1 MLRTGQQYLD
11 DVKGRKPEVY
21 MGGER
26 IKDVTTHPAFRN
38 IINTTAQLYD
48 VTSDPARANELSYVE
63 IETGERCSNNYLMP
77 RTREDLLARGRA
89 HQAWSDVSWGL
100 YGRSPDHVAGWITGM
115 ACVPEVARANSHDF
129 EAHVVDYYRRVR
141 NKDLFVTY
149 AIVPPAATRSVDSV
163 FTAEKNTALDP
174 KLSGESGLQTIGD
187 DDTGIT
193 VWGFKILA
201 TAAILAD
208 EILVGNFQVL
218 APGMEQFA
226 ATFTV
231 PTDAPG
237 IKLISRRSYE
247 QQAPSELDDPLA
259 WRFDETDCVVF
270 FDNVHIPWENVFA
283 YKNLESSRGLFHETP
298 AHVLGNYQ
306 AHVRLLS
313 KLRFILGVTRKVTEM
328 NGIAQIPA
336 VRDMLADLCIKVA
349 MLEALLSAE
358 TDITE
363 KWPNGFIGP
372 DRQTMYATMDWT
384 MRDYPNFIQVV
395 RELLGSHPFQQPAD
409 VSVFDNPET
418 RKMYSK
424 FVMAEPEDAVGRY
437 KLMRLIW
444 DLVGSEFASRHI
456 QYEMFYNGP
465 RHVGR
470 TRASHYFRW
479 DVVEEAAQR
488 ALDDLGGYEELVEK
502 RIRGQARESF

>member
-26 IKDVTTHPAFRN
+26 IDDVAAHPAFRN
-38 IINTTAQLYD
+38 IVQTTAQLYD
-48 VTSDPARANELSYVE
+48 VTSDPSRANELSYFE
-63 IETGERCSNNYLMP
+63 EETGERCSNNYLKP

-115 ACVPEVARANSHDF
+115 ACVPEVARTDGRDF
-129 EAHVVDYYRRVR
+129 ESHVVDYYRRVR
-141 NKDLFVTY
+141 DGDLFVTY

-163 FTAEKNTALDP
+163 FTTEKNAALDP
-174 KLSGESGLQTIGD
+174 RLSGESGLHTIGED
-187 DDTGIT
+187 DAGMT

-201 TAAILAD
+201 TAAVLAD

-218 APGMEQFA
+218 APGMERFA

-237 IKLISRRSYE
+237 VKLISRRSFE
-247 QQAPSELDDPLA
+247 QDAPSQLDDPLA

-270 FDNVHIPWENVFA
+270 FDSVHVPWENVFA
-283 YKNLESSRGLFHETP
+283 YENLESSRGLFHETP

-313 KLRFILGVTRKVTEM
+313 KLRFILGVTRKVAEM
-328 NGIAQIPA
+328 NGIAQVPS
-336 VRDMLADLCIKVA
+336 VRDMLADLCIRVA
-349 MLEALLSAE
+349 MLEGLLAAE

-363 KWPNGFIGP
+363 AWPNGYIAP

-384 MRDYPNFIQVV
+384 MRDYPDFVQVV

-418 RKMYSK
+418 REMYSK
-424 FVMAEPEDAVGRY
+424 FVMAEPGDAVERY
-437 KLMRLIW
+437 KLMRLVW

-488 ALDDLGGYEELVEK
+488 ALDEMGGYDELVEK
-502 RIRGQARESF
+502 RVRDR

>member
-21 MGGER
+21 VGGER
-26 IKDVTTHPAFRN
+26 IDDVTIHPAFRN
-38 IINTTAQLYD
+38 IVQTTAQLYD

-63 IETGERCSNNYLMP
+63 PETGERCSNNYLMP
-77 RTREDLLARGRA
+77 KTRDDLLARGRA

-115 ACVPEVARANSHDF
+115 ACVPEVAKADGHDF
-129 EAHVVDYYRRVR
+129 ESHVVNYYRRAR
-141 NKDLFVTY
+141 DKDMFVTY

-163 FTAEKNTALDP
+163 VTTEKNAALDP
-174 KLSGESGLQTIGD
+174 KLSGESGLQTVGED
-187 DDTGIT
+187 DAGMT

-218 APGMEQFA
+218 APGMKRFA

-237 IKLISRRSYE
+237 IKLISRRSFE
-247 QQAPSELDDPLA
+247 QSAPSELDDPLA

-283 YKNLESSRGLFHETP
+283 YQNLDSSRGLFHETP

-313 KLRFILGVTRKVTEM
+313 KLRFILGVTRKVAEM
-328 NGIAQIPA
+328 NGIAQVPA
-336 VRDMLADLCIKVA
+336 VRDMLADLCIRVA

-363 KWPNGFIGP
+363 NWPNGYIGP

-384 MRDYPNFIQVV
+384 MRDYPNFVQVV

-409 VSVFDNPET
+409 VSVFDNPKT
-418 RKMYSK
+418 REMYSK
-424 FVMAEPEDAVGRY
+424 FVMAEPEDAVQRY
-437 KLMRLIW
+437 KLMRLVW

-470 TRASHYFRW
+470 GRASHFFRW

-502 RIRGQARESF
+502 RVRNAAP

>member
-1 MLRTGQQYLD
+1 MLRTGQDYLD
-11 DVKGRKPEVY
+11 DIKGRTPEVFL
-21 MGGER
+21 GGER
-26 IKDVTTHPAFRN
+26 VDDVTRHPAFRN
-38 IINTTAQLYD
+38 IVQTTARLYD
-48 VTSDPARANELSYVE
+48 VTSDPTRANELSYVE
-63 IETGERCSNNYLMP
+63 PETGERCSNNYLRP
-77 RTREDLLARGRA
+77 RNRDDLLARGRT

-115 ACVPEVARANSHDF
+115 ACVPEVADADSRDYRSNVL
-129 EAHVVDYYRRVR
+129 EYYRRIR
-141 NKDLFVTY
+141 DRDLFVTY
-149 AIVPPAATRSVDSV
+149 AIVPPAATRSRDSV
-163 FTAEKNTALDP
+163 VTTEKNAALDP
-174 KLSGESGLQTIGD
+174 KLSGESGLHTVGD
-187 DDTGIT
+187 DDKGIT

-201 TAAILAD
+201 TAAVLAD

-218 APGMEQFA
+218 APGMERFA

-237 IKLISRRSYE
+237 LKLISRRSFE
-247 QQAPSELDDPLA
+247 QDAPSELDAPLA
-259 WRFDETDCVVF
+259 WRFDEADCVVF

-283 YKNLESSRGLFHETP
+283 YRNLDTCRGLFHETP

-313 KLRFILGVTRKVTEM
+313 KLRFILGVTRKVAEM
-328 NGIAQIPA
+328 NGIAKVPA
-336 VRDMLADLCIKVA
+336 VHDMLAELCIKVA
-349 MLEALLSAE
+349 MLEGLIHAE

-363 KWPNGFIGP
+363 DWPNGYIAP

-384 MRDYPNFIQVV
+384 MRDYPNFVQIS

-409 VSVFDNPET
+409 ISVFDNPET
-418 RKMYSK
+418 RDMYGT
-424 FVMAEPEDAVGRY
+424 FAMAEPEDAIERY
-437 KLMRLIW
+437 KLMRLVW

-470 TRASHYFRW
+470 GRASHFFRW
-479 DVVEEAAQR
+479 DVVEESAQR
-488 ALDDLGGYEELVEK
+488 ALDELGDYERLVEK
-502 RIRGQARESF
+502 RVRD

>member
-26 IKDVTTHPAFRN
+26 IDDVAAHPAFRN
-38 IINTTAQLYD
+38 IVQTTAQLYD
-48 VTSDPARANELSYVE
+48 VTSDPSRSNELSYFE
-63 IETGERCSNNYLMP
+63 EETGERCSNNYLKP

-115 ACVPEVARANSHDF
+115 ACVPEVARTDGRDF

-141 NKDLFVTY
+141 DGDLFVTY

-163 FTAEKNTALDP
+163 FTTEKNAALDP
-174 KLSGESGLQTIGD
+174 RLSGESGLHTIGED
-187 DDTGIT
+187 DAGMT

-201 TAAILAD
+201 TAAVLAD

-218 APGMEQFA
+218 APGMERFA

-237 IKLISRRSYE
+237 VKLISRRSFE
-247 QQAPSELDDPLA
+247 QDAPSQLDDPLA

-270 FDNVHIPWENVFA
+270 FDNVHVPWGERVRVRESREFA
-283 YKNLESSRGLFHETP
+283 GPVPRNPGARAGQLSGPRPAPVEIALHPRRDAQSRGNERHRPGAGRARHAGRSLYPCRDARGGCSLPRPISPRRGPTDTSRPTARPCMRPWTGPCGTTRISFKWFGNFWVRTLFSSLPTFPSSTIPRPARCTARSSWRRPRTP
-298 AHVLGNYQ
+298 V
-306 AHVRLLS
+306 
-313 KLRFILGVTRKVTEM
+313 E
-328 NGIAQIPA
+328 
-336 VRDMLADLCIKVA
+336 
-349 MLEALLSAE
+349 
-358 TDITE
+358 
-363 KWPNGFIGP
+363 
-372 DRQTMYATMDWT
+372 
-384 MRDYPNFIQVV
+384 
-395 RELLGSHPFQQPAD
+395 
-409 VSVFDNPET
+409 
-418 RKMYSK
+418 
-424 FVMAEPEDAVGRY
+424 RY
-437 KLMRLIW
+437 KLMRLVW

-488 ALDDLGGYEELVEK
+488 ALDEMGGYDELVEK
-502 RIRGQARESF
+502 RVRDR